1 MSPAGEREI
10 AALIVDDQ
18 DDIRFLVRT
27 IIESSDAGVVVAGEA
42 ASGREALALLAE
54 HEPDV
59 ALIDVVIPPGPDL
72 EVARAVREQ
81 HPEVPVVL
89 FSAHVDD
96 ELRESAA
103 GLGIAACLA
112 KSDVTNIPGV
122 LRQVAWP

>member
-1 MSPAGEREI
+1 MSAAGEPEI

-42 ASGREALALLAE
+42 ASGAEALALLAE
-54 HEPDV
+54 REPDV

-72 EVARAVREQ
+72 EVAREVRER

-89 FSAHVDD
+89 FSAHVDG
-96 ELRESAA
+96 ELQESAA
-103 GLGIAACLA
+103 ELGIDTCVA
-112 KSDVTNIPGV
+112 KSDVTSIPAT
-122 LRQVAWP
+122 LCAAARP